1 MKIFRLS
8 IIFLILSITLTKAEP
23 YKPKPILFVHGIDGD
38 SKAWGVKPMYKDTV
52 ANGKNYKITRDT
64 INKDSIM
71 PGDSMILPKC
81 LEKLT
86 PIVWAWDTLGYDT
99 SYTIPGGVPG
109 WAEDP
114 AYPNK
119 TFLEIINFDDN
130 SGSVNEMLRENKKC
144 EEFSQSVKILYTFG
158 NRKIL
163 SNRIVKLAILAWELH
178 EFML

>member
-8 IIFLILSITLTKAEP
+8 IILLILSITLIKAEP

-38 SKAWGVKPMYKDTV
+38 SKAWGVRPVKDS
-52 ANGKNYKITRDT
+52 ITGLRSDT

-86 PIVWAWDTLGYDT
+86 PIVWAWYNWEKEHGLNITYTFADTQ
-99 SYTIPGGVPG
+99 
-109 WAEDP
+109 P

-119 TFLEIINFDDN
+119 SFLEIINFDDN
-130 SGSVNEMLRENKKC
+130 CGSANDMIKEDKKC
-144 EEFSQSVKILYTFG
+144 EEFSQSVKILHTFG

-163 SNRIVKLAILAWELH
+163 SNGIVIHTILA
-178 EFML
+178 